1 MEQAIAENNMSI
13 EVQELIRQAEAI
25 AATGK
30 PDQAI
35 EKLDAAEKMDKKV
48 VKIYLDK
55 AVIYIMMS
63 NLDMAEK
70 ELAKAKIIDDSQGA
84 IYYQEGNVA
93 YLNHDIN
100 KAKASY
106 SKAIELGFETNNV
119 YLHLANCLAEQKEI
133 DAALYYY
140 GKAEQ
145 QAPYEGRATVKKIQL
160 CIQAGDYQKALYN
173 AKYLIEIK
181 PEAFEGYHYK
191 FMALLAMN
199 KPEEAK
205 QTLDRA
211 IDMFSDDLGFKY
223 DLMMYYDQVQMY
235 NEAID
240 VIDNYFLSR
249 NDDGEWN
256 HLIKDKANL
265 LFKAKRFD
273 EVEQVASS
281 ILKTEHDD
289 RMAYYMMFKKL
300 TDADYDGAI
309 YYAREIKNHKDN
321 AEDLVPY
328 YAAVYYEALA
338 FLKKEDTEKANA
350 LFNAAVVEFRS
361 ECVKQPRNV
370 NLYVYRCV
378 AYKALKDYGKA
389 LDAANY
395 IITLTNGEFI
405 EGYLLRSMIYEDM
418 NEKEKA
424 AADRKVVEA
433 SNKPILNFLT

>member
-1 MEQAIAENNMSI
+1 MEQTMTQSNISI

-30 PDQAI
+30 IELAI
-35 EKLDAAEKMDKKV
+35 EKLDAAEKIDKKV
-48 VKIYLDK
+48 IKIYLDR
-55 AVIYIMMS
+55 AVMYIMIS
-63 NLDMAEK
+63 KLELAEK
-70 ELAKAKIIDDSQGA
+70 ELAKAKLIDDSQGV

-93 YLNHDIN
+93 YLNNDIA

-106 SKAIELGFETNNV
+106 SKAIELGFDTNNV
-119 YLHLANCLAEQKEI
+119 YFHLANCLAEQGEV

-145 QAPYEGRATVKKIQL
+145 QAPYEGKATVKKIQL
-160 CIQAGDYQKALYN
+160 CIQAGDYSKALYN
-173 AKYLIEIK
+173 AKHLIEIK
-181 PEAFEGYHYK
+181 PEAFEGYHYR

-199 KPEEAK
+199 NAEEAK
-205 QTLDRA
+205 QTLDKA

-223 DLMMYYDQVQMY
+223 DLMMYYDHEQMY
-235 NEAID
+235 NEAIE
-240 VIDNYFLSR
+240 VIDNYFMAN
-249 NDDGEWN
+249 NDDGRWDN
-256 HLIKDKANL
+256 LIKDKANL

-273 EVEQVASS
+273 EVEQVALSVLNS
-281 ILKTEHDD
+281 EHDD
-289 RMAYYMMFKKL
+289 RMAYYVMFKKL
-300 TDADYDGAI
+300 TEADYDSAI
-309 YYAREIKNHKDN
+309 YYAREIKKHKDK

-338 FLKKEDTEKANA
+338 FYKKNDIEKANA

-418 NEKEKA
+418 HETEKA
-424 AADRKVVEA
+424 AADKRIVEA
-433 SNKPILNFLT
+433 SNKPILSLMV